1 MCSRHVT
8 PVVTLTMWLLA
19 ATACKDDEL
28 DASGEEN
35 EGALGET
42 CDPTADPN
50 DDDAEGR
57 CADGLACEPTDDGS
71 VCAAPIELHGQVI
84 DALDGGPIE
93 GAVIAALDETGA
105 PVGDAARSDAMG
117 EYVLRV
123 SARRD
128 AAGALAS
135 AVRWTLFAGAEDY
148 AIFPGGL
155 RSPLPV
161 DATAPMEATDD
172 EEHVYSIIENA
183 TTTVAL
189 LPLAAED
196 AGGVTVTGR
205 VDAVAPG
212 GTLVVAEG
220 GAVPAPYT
228 IADASGAFVLF
239 NVPAEAAAIRGYRQG
254 LELAPTTVSATADL
268 VDVVLD
274 VVTEGIDAL
283 AVVDGSVSLVNAG
296 GGDSTSVV
304 LVPSSLFDP
313 ALERG
318 PVPFGLRAP
327 SPPDAPSITG
337 AFAIAGVP
345 SGDYHVLVA
354 FENDGLVRDPDT
366 GIAGTDIQQ
375 IAVPTSGTASV
386 PESFKVTGALAVI
399 GPGAEAPEV
408 VTAPPTLSWAD
419 DSSEDRYELR
429 VIDALGNVV
438 WEDLA
443 VPSVSGGGNVE
454 VAYAGPGLTAGMY
467 YQFRATSIR
476 ETPNN
481 TSPISRTE
489 DLRGVFV
496 FQP

>member
-228 IADASGAFVLF
+228 IADATGAFVLF
-239 NVPAEAAAIRGYRQG
+239 NVPAEAAAIRGYRTG
-254 LELAPTTVSATADL
+254 IYLSPTTVS
-268 VDVVLD
+268 
-274 VVTEGIDAL
+274 
-283 AVVDGSVSLVNAG
+283 
-296 GGDSTSVV
+296 
-304 LVPSSLFDP
+304 
-313 ALERG
+313 
-318 PVPFGLRAP
+318 
-327 SPPDAPSITG
+327 
-337 AFAIAGVP
+337 
-345 SGDYHVLVA
+345 
-354 FENDGLVRDPDT
+354 
-366 GIAGTDIQQ
+366 
-375 IAVPTSGTASV
+375 
-386 PESFKVTGALAVI
+386 
-399 GPGAEAPEV
+399 
-408 VTAPPTLSWAD
+408 
-419 DSSEDRYELR
+419 
-429 VIDALGNVV
+429 
-438 WEDLA
+438 
-443 VPSVSGGGNVE
+443 
-454 VAYAGPGLTAGMY
+454 
-467 YQFRATSIR
+467 
-476 ETPNN
+476 
-481 TSPISRTE
+481 
-489 DLRGVFV
+489 
-496 FQP
+496 